1 MRVSKSVTTSKLNIG
16 YIAKHGAII
25 EYTLNVYRM
34 YIEMLQ
40 NMVQYLG
47 KPPNKE

>member
-25 EYTLNVYRM
+25 ECTLNTHWNVAKHAA
-34 YIEMLQ
+34 ILI
-40 NMVQYLG
+40 
-47 KPPNKE
+47 